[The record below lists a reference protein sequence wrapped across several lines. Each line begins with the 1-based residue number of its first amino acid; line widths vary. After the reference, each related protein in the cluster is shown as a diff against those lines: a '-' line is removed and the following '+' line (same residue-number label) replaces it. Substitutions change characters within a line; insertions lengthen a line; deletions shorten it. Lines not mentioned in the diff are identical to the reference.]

1 MRDNAAELARLQT
14 AYLVPM
20 RASAL
25 RLRKAAAN
33 LEERVRFN
41 QSSLAVAIE
50 MLIGQAEAA
59 QTFLQDKGPE
69 QLTKVTLEVPFL
81 PSLPSSLPPSTA
93 PVSSRR
99 KHDDVFHAYRE

>member
-1 MRDNAAELARLQT
+1 MQAANVLRDNAVELVRLQS
-14 AYLVPM
+14 AHLVPM

-59 QTFLQDKGPE
+59 QVFLQDKGPE
-69 QLTKVTLEVPFL
+69 QLTKVYSCFL
-81 PSLPSSLPPSTA
+81 HKRETSLIRL
-93 PVSSRR
+93 R
-99 KHDDVFHAYRE
+99 KEIL

>member
-1 MRDNAAELARLQT
+1 MDRKHADGVHFSFFRFILLSQAANSLRDNAAELARLQG
-14 AYLVPM
+14 AHLVPM
-20 RASAL
+20 RASAT

-59 QTFLQDKGPE
+59 QIFLQDKGPE
-69 QLTKVTLEVPFL
+69 QLTKVNEMDPG
-81 PSLPSSLPPSTA
+81 SSA
-93 PVSSRR
+93 G
-99 KHDDVFHAYRE
+99 